1 MKTHIYRYLS
11 LSILMSGAFAHAQ
24 APTTPVLNKF
34 TIRSQG
40 ANALRRDI
48 QSTGKND
55 LYDMQDFY
63 SNLSLTAEYTRSFR
77 ANHIAHALFGD
88 SLCGGQYLNIQGSRV
103 ANRTETALLADYFYL
118 PTDYS
123 SQVSVKPEIQSFL
136 VDINAYFGLDKW
148 ATGLYAW
155 IQAPITWTKWNLHLE
170 ENVMSAGLNPDDE
183 GYFTVNEL
191 PRSSLLPNFL
201 SYAAGATPNDPTN
214 GMVNGVLTETASKG
228 GVSQLF
234 VTKFNPLMCGNMC
247 TGSDT
252 ATRISEIR
260 AALGWNFL
268 LGERYHLG
276 INIQTS
282 IPTGTK
288 NYHGALFAAQN
299 GNDHHWELGGGI
311 TGHYLFWQS
320 EDEERS
326 WGINLDANLT
336 HLFTHEQKRCFDVCG
351 KPLSRYMLVEKLG
364 TPVVDGLIGS
374 TQAVAENPTVS
385 TAPDAQF
392 QAQFAPLANVTSF
405 NVDVSVGV
413 QADIVLWLNYNNGP
427 WNWDLGYN
435 LYARS
440 CEKLKLEC
448 DCDGN
453 STFPENTWAFK
464 GDAWV
469 YGYMADND
477 GLVPTLFQG
486 DPVALSATQSQAT
499 INAGTNLG
507 AGGTTATDFSSP
519 TSNLSQA
526 HLNLE
531 IDNPQ
536 LAYAGDQNKIP
547 LDINRTFARQIST
560 SIQPVFIQQSDINFS
575 RIKTISNK
583 LFSHI
588 GYTCTEGEKYTP
600 YWGVG
605 FELEWASGR
614 GGDCNDCDNDCED
627 DCDSG
632 CSTACNDD
640 CDTDCDNGLNGD
652 CIRAGLSQWGVWARF
667 GLSFQ

>member
-11 LSILMSGAFAHAQ
+11 LSILISSAFAQAE

-48 QSTGKND
+48 QSAGKND
-55 LYDMQDFY
+55 LYDMQDLY
-63 SNLSLTAEYTRSFR
+63 GNLSLTAEYTRSFR
-77 ANHIAHALFGD
+77 ANRIAHALFGD
-88 SLCGGQYLNIQGSRV
+88 SLCGGQFLNIQGSRV

-170 ENVMSAGLNPDDE
+170 ENVLDAGLNPHDE

-191 PRSSLLPNFL
+191 PRSALLPNFL

-228 GVSQLF
+228 DVDQLF
-234 VTKFNPLMCGNMC
+234 VTKFNPLMCGNIC
-247 TGSDT
+247 TGSDS

-276 INIQTS
+276 FNIQTS

-288 NYHGALFAAQN
+288 NYHGQLFAAQN
-299 GNDHHWELGGGI
+299 GNDHHWELGAGI

-336 HLFTHEQKRCFDVCG
+336 HLFNHNQIRCFDVCG

-374 TQAVAENPTVS
+374 TEAVTENPTVS
-385 TAPDAQF
+385 TVPDAQF

-413 QADIVLWLNYNNGP
+413 QADIVLWFNYKNGP
-427 WNWDLGYN
+427 FNWDLGYN

-453 STFPENTWAFK
+453 SQFAENTWAFK

-469 YGYMADND
+469 YGYMEDND
-477 GLVPTLFQG
+477 GTTPIPG
-486 DPVALSATQSQAT
+486 CA
-499 INAGTNLG
+499 IGNAK
-507 AGGTTATDFSSP
+507 P
-519 TSNLSQA
+519 SN
-526 HLNLE
+526 
-531 IDNPQ
+531 D
-536 LAYAGDQNKIP
+536 
-547 LDINRTFARQIST
+547 
-560 SIQPVFIQQSDINFS
+560 
-575 RIKTISNK
+575 
-583 LFSHI
+583 
-588 GYTCTEGEKYTP
+588 
-600 YWGVG
+600 
-605 FELEWASGR
+605 
-614 GGDCNDCDNDCED
+614 
-627 DCDSG
+627 
-632 CSTACNDD
+632 
-640 CDTDCDNGLNGD
+640 
-652 CIRAGLSQWGVWARF
+652 
-667 GLSFQ
+667 